1 MKKVSITFCVG
12 KYDSASAKK
21 DCTAETLIKTEA
33 ECEKAARH
41 LGYGFQ
47 WGFSIPTNENQNT
60 YPSKCGWDVAGIA
73 RFNKASGNSGP
84 TSLVAATRGG
94 ICAKKGI
101 N

>member
-47 WGFSIPTNENQNT
+47 WGFSYLQMKIKIHTHQN
-60 YPSKCGWDVAGIA
+60 V
-73 RFNKASGNSGP
+73 
-84 TSLVAATRGG
+84 GG
-94 ICAKKGI
+94 MLLELLDSTKHLEIRVQPVWLQQQGEEYVQRKV
-101 N
+101 